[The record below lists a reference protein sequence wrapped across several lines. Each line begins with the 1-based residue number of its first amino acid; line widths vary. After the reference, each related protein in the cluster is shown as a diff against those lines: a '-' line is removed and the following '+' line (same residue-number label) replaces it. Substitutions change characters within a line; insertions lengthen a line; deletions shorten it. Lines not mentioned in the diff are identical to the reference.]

1 MSKSHGKFTEVKKS
15 GVTKSE
21 EETERVVDNMDAV
34 LHTDGISAI
43 DKLERLIGINNIGMS
58 VDHVLDTAKAI
69 ITIRAKIPETGRALR
84 KHSSLTKKISL
95 SSHFSRKETVIF
107 NFGDAL
113 TKLGRNVRQRFQGNL
128 QEIVSPQITRINT
141 D

>member
-1 MSKSHGKFTEVKKS
+1 MSKSYGKFTEVKKF

-69 ITIRAKIPETGRALR
+69 ITIRTKIPENGTRF
-84 KHSSLTKKISL
+84 TKTLFLNEKISL

-113 TKLGRNVRQRFQGNL
+113 TKLGRNAHTAISKQSARNSF
-128 QEIVSPQITRINT
+128 TT
-141 D
+141 DYTD